1 MALADG
7 MTLKFADLPTRNL
20 NVRAETSPSV
30 VGSVRFG
37 LDGQAN
43 YRTETSS
50 PYALAG
56 DSGGN
61 YNAWTPPLG
70 THALTATPYTGASG
84 SGTARN
90 TVDCGFHCGVSAGPA
105 LSVRWSRSKAA

>member
-50 PYALAG
+50 PYALPG

-61 YNAWTPPLG
+61 STHGHRRSGLTRSPPLP
-70 THALTATPYTGASG
+70 TPVRVA
-84 SGTARN
+84 
-90 TVDCGFHCGVSAGPA
+90 AGRPEH
-105 LSVRWSRSKAA
+105 R

>member
-70 THALTATPYTGASG
+70 THALTATPYTGGSG
-84 SGTARN
+84 SGTAGTPL
-90 TVDCGFHCGVSAGPA
+90 TVGFHCGVSAGPA
-105 LSVRWSRSKAA
+105 LNVRWSRSKAA